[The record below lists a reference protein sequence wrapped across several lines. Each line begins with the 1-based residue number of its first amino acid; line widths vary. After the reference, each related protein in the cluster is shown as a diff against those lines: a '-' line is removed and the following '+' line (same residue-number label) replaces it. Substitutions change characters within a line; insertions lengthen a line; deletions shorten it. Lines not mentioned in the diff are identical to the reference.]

1 MNVLI
6 GWGVQDTGIVEAFPS
21 GLIYAGVSRYY
32 SPLSVSSSPS

>member
-21 GLIYAGVSRYY
+21 GLIYAGPDPDRESLHRE
-32 SPLSVSSSPS
+32 